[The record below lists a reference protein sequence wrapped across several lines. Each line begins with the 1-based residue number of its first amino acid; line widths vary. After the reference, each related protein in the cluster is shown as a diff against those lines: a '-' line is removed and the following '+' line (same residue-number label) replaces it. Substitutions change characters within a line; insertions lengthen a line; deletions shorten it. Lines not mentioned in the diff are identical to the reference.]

1 MKRREVVF
9 APEARE
15 DLAAVYDWIAEAASP
30 ELALR
35 YVERLEKWCL
45 GFDLAAER
53 GHARED
59 IRPGLRVVGFERR
72 VTLAFAVDEERATV
86 LRLFWGGRDWQSE
99 FQ

>member
-1 MKRREVVF
+1 VKRREVVF

-15 DLAAVYDWIAEAASP
+15 DLAAVYDWIAEAASA

-59 IRPGLRVVGFERR
+59 IRPGLRGRR
-72 VTLAFAVDEERATV
+72 VRATRDACV
-86 LRLFWGGRDWQSE
+86 CGR
-99 FQ
+99 